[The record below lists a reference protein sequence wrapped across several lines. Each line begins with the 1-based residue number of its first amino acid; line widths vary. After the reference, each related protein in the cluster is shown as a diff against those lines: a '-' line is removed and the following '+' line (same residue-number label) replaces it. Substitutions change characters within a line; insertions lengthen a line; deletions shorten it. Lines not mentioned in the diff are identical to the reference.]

1 MELMERKR
9 MLEVQR
15 RKMMILNLDPLLQAL
30 ITVMDK
36 FKKMKMLIKMTLMMN

>member
-15 RKMMILNLDPLLQAL
+15 RTMMILNLDPLLQAL